1 MDEITSSGI
10 AIWVLLLLLA
20 SAGSVAQ
27 AVANLAHDLQPELF
41 AAENARVRALDMWGS
56 ILSTI
61 GVVGAVTI
69 AIALLYR
76 FGMNVLLIV
85 FGAGLS
91 VLIVIGA
98 QGLANKIA
106 RGNFNRLG
114 RVFFGHAAAFLSH
127 GEGEAQAALSE
138 PPEVRDERMEQVVDA
153 GEKAGLIEMDEYQMI
168 TGIIH
173 LDRTRVRD
181 IMVPRI
187 DVVAIEVE
195 TPLSQALDTIISHA
209 VSRVPVYE
217 ESIDHIVGLLYA
229 RDLLKVLRDGKT
241 DAPLRSLVRPAHF
254 VPESKRLDEL
264 LQELQ
269 KSKVHM
275 AIVVDEY
282 GGTAGIVTI
291 EDVLEEIVGEIQDE
305 YDTGEEP
312 QIERVSDDEAIFDAR
327 ATIDRVNATL
337 SVKLPH
343 ESDTIGGLVLLRLEK
358 MPKGGDQVQIDNVT
372 ITVLSLVGRRIKKV
386 RVKVSKEEYAES
398 SE

>member
-1 MDEITSSGI
+1 M
-10 AIWVLLLLLA
+10 LLA
-20 SAGSVAQ
+20 SAGSVARV
-27 AVANLAHDLQPELF
+27 VADLAYDLYPDLF
-41 AAENARVRALDMWGS
+41 AAENARVRVLSSWGNILVTLGVAGTVSVAVALM
-56 ILSTI
+56 
-61 GVVGAVTI
+61 
-69 AIALLYR
+69 YR
-76 FGMNVLLIV
+76 FRMDALVIV

-106 RGNFNRLG
+106 RGNFNRLA
-114 RVFFGHAAAFLSH
+114 RVFFGNAAAFLSH
-127 GEGEAQAALSE
+127 AEEPAALSE
-138 PPEVRDERMEQVVDA
+138 PPEGRTERMEQVVDA

-173 LDRTRVRD
+173 LDRTLVRD

-187 DVVAIEVE
+187 DVVAIEAG
-195 TPLSQALDTIISHA
+195 TSLNQALDTIISHA

-229 RDLLKVLRDGKT
+229 KDLLSVLRDGKT
-241 DAPLRSLVRPAHF
+241 DATLRSLVRPAHF
-254 VPESKRLDEL
+254 IPESKRLDEL

-305 YDTGEEP
+305 YDTSEEP
-312 QIERVSDDEAIFDAR
+312 QVERVSDTEAIFDAR
-327 ATIDRVNATL
+327 ATIDRVNAAL

-358 MPKGGDQVQIDNVT
+358 MPKGGDQVQIGNVT
-372 ITVLSLVGRRIKKV
+372 ITVLSLIGRRIKKV
-386 RVKVSKEEYAES
+386 RVKVSEEEYADKQVPDGEQAA
-398 SE
+398 

>member
-1 MDEITSSGI
+1 MDATTSSGI
-10 AIWVLLLLLA
+10 AIWILLLLL
-20 SAGSVAQ
+20 SSVGSVART
-27 AVANLAHDLQPELF
+27 VADLAHDLQPELF
-41 AAENARVRALDMWGS
+41 AAENARVRALNAWGS

-61 GVVGAVTI
+61 GVAGVVTV
-69 AIALLYR
+69 AIALMYR
-76 FGMNVLLIV
+76 LEMGALVIV

-98 QGLANKIA
+98 QGMANKIA
-106 RGNFNRLG
+106 RGNFNLLA
-114 RVFFGHAAAFLSH
+114 RVFFGHAAPFLSH
-127 GEGEAQAALSE
+127 SEEQAALSE

-187 DVVAIEVE
+187 DVVAIEAE
-195 TPLSQALDTIISHA
+195 TPFNQALDTIISHA

-217 ESIDHIVGLLYA
+217 GSIDHIVGLLYA
-229 RDLLKVLRDGKT
+229 RDLLKALRDGKT
-241 DAPLRSLVRPAHF
+241 DAPLPSLVRPAHF

-312 QIERVSDDEAIFDAR
+312 LIERVSDREAIFDAR

-358 MPKGGDQVQIDNVT
+358 MPKGGDQIQVDNVT
-372 ITVLSLVGRRIKKV
+372 ITVLSLIGRRVKRV
-386 RVKVSKEEYAES
+386 RVIKVPKEEYAES
-398 SE
+398 SK